1 MNILQTQD
9 WYTALVDE
17 CQAILVERF
26 YNSNLEAITAYGEVG
41 ERIVEDDNYKK
52 NGKGNKQ
59 FNIKLFQDIKIG
71 ERTGY
76 YCLQF
81 YERKLQE
88 PIKQNKYKD
97 VCTAVQS
104 IYPKNITWNKVRA
117 ELPEQKQISEPL
129 EPTKGKYQ
137 VIVIDPPWNYGTE
150 YNADTRRVASPY
162 PEIPTEEL
170 KKFVIP
176 ADENSIIWLWTT
188 HKFLPDALELLKVWG
203 FEYKLTMVWNKEKM
217 GMGVWLRCQAEFC
230 LLGIKGKP
238 QWNLTNERDVLSIA
252 REEHSRKP
260 DEFYVMVDKL
270 CPVIKKIDI
279 FSREKREG
287 WSQYGNETNKF

>member
-1 MNILQTQD
+1 MNTLQTQD
-9 WYTALVDE
+9 WYTALVNE

-104 IYPKNITWNKVRA
+104 ICTKYPLIENGI
-117 ELPEQKQISEPL
+117 IYFPL
-129 EPTKGKYQ
+129 ERMYK
-137 VIVIDPPWNYGTE
+137 IAIL
-150 YNADTRRVASPY
+150 DTSKV
-162 PEIPTEEL
+162 
-170 KKFVIP
+170 
-176 ADENSIIWLWTT
+176 
-188 HKFLPDALELLKVWG
+188 LELRKLNTRN
-203 FEYKLTMVWNKEKM
+203 YKYLGDRDFNGKGRNSEKF
-217 GMGVWLRCQAEFC
+217 A
-230 LLGIKGKP
+230 
-238 QWNLTNERDVLSIA
+238 S
-252 REEHSRKP
+252 
-260 DEFYVMVDKL
+260 
-270 CPVIKKIDI
+270 
-279 FSREKREG
+279 
-287 WSQYGNETNKF
+287 